1 MFIYYLLL
9 ATTIIVCVALF
20 FVERNNMK
28 LKARNRLLIRENHKL
43 RLKQEKQEK
52 HEDSSKG

>member
-9 ATTIIVCVALF
+9 AITIVVCVALF

-28 LKARNRLLIRENHKL
+28 LKTKNRLLIRENHKL
-43 RLKQEKQEK
+43 RLKQEK
-52 HEDSSKG
+52 HENSSKG

>member
-9 ATTIIVCVALF
+9 ATTIVVCVALF

-28 LKARNRLLIRENHKL
+28 LKAKNRLLIRENHKL
-43 RLKQEKQEK
+43 RLKQEK
-52 HEDSSKG
+52 HENSSKG

>member
-9 ATTIIVCVALF
+9 AITIIVCVALF

-28 LKARNRLLIRENHKL
+28 LKAKNRLLIRENHKL
-43 RLKQEKQEK
+43 RLKQEK
-52 HEDSSKG
+52 HENSSKG

>member
-9 ATTIIVCVALF
+9 GTTIIVCVALF

-28 LKARNRLLIRENHKL
+28 LKTKNRLLIRENHKL
-43 RLKQEKQEK
+43 RLKQEK
-52 HEDSSKG
+52 HENSSKG

>member
-1 MFIYYLLL
+1 MLLDYLLL
-9 ATTIIVCVALF
+9 STTILVCVALF

-43 RLKQEKQEK
+43 RLKQEKY
-52 HEDSSKG
+52 EDSSKG

>member
-1 MFIYYLLL
+1 MLLAYLLL
-9 ATTIIVCVALF
+9 ATTILVCVALF

-43 RLKQEKQEK
+43 RLKQEK
-52 HEDSSKG
+52 HENSSKG